1 MQSRAARLARGWV
14 TGAFATVV
22 AAVLHVSVGG
32 VAPSA
37 LAIVAGL
44 VFAGLLGTALTTRR
58 PSLPRLAVTVG
69 LSQAAFHLGFS
80 LLGTGGALAAPTSGH
95 VHAPVAFAAAQ
106 QLPHTTHSDGPL
118 MWVAHLAAGLVTI
131 AFLVSAERALWQMLA
146 SAARFVVATF
156 RVPAISASPG
166 RAPVVPVSA
175 PDHVVA
181 RALLSTTLSRRGPP
195 AFGVC

>member
-14 TGAFATVV
+14 AGAFATVV
-22 AAVLHVSVGG
+22 AAILHVSAHG

-58 PSLPRLAVTVG
+58 PSLPRLAATVG

-80 LLGTGGALAAPTSGH
+80 LLGTGGALAAPTSAH
-95 VHAPVAFAAAQ
+95 AHAPAAFAAAQ
-106 QLPHTTHSDGPL
+106 QLPHATHSDAPL
-118 MWVAHLAAGLVTI
+118 MWVAHLAAGLLTV
-131 AFLVSAERALWQMLA
+131 AFLVTAERALWRMLA
-146 SAARFVVATF
+146 SAARFVVAVF
-156 RVPAISASPG
+156 RVPAISTSSWSLL
-166 RAPVVPVSA
+166 VVPSSA

-181 RALLSTTLSRRGPP
+181 GALLSTTLSRRGPP
-195 AFGVC
+195 AFSIC